1 MVTGLTALFVWLK
14 SRNAERAPASAA
26 MVVSPESGMARPI
39 VLVDV
44 RTPEEY
50 RTGHKEGALNIP
62 ADEVEQRA
70 AQLLPDKN
78 AVILLYCRTGKRADK
93 ALEVLRKMGYSHV
106 EKPAPVRNVTF
117 RPIVPCG
124 DSARRRAC
132 CFLVRTAEFSNVKGT
147 EWMWFFLISKLNSE
161 LFNLKSTDF
170 ERFESKFSVK
180 YRDCLF

>member
-1 MVTGLTALFVWLK
+1 MKWPREKCGFVRGHGDRADCPL
-14 SRNAERAPASAA
+14 RLAEKQECGTRPCFRRHGGVSGKRHGAPS
-26 MVVSPESGMARPI
+26 I

-62 ADEVEQRA
+62 VDEVEQRA

-106 EKPAPVRNVTF
+106 ENLYR
-117 RPIVPCG
+117 
-124 DSARRRAC
+124 
-132 CFLVRTAEFSNVKGT
+132 
-147 EWMWFFLISKLNSE
+147 SE
-161 LFNLKSTDF
+161 M
-170 ERFESKFSVK
+170 
-180 YRDCLF
+180 

>member
-14 SRNAERAPASAA
+14 GRNAERDPASSA
-26 MVVSPESGMARPI
+26 MVVSPEGAAARPV

-44 RTPEEY
+44 RTLEEY

-106 EKPAPVRNVTF
+106 E
-117 RPIVPCG
+117 
-124 DSARRRAC
+124 
-132 CFLVRTAEFSNVKGT
+132 
-147 EWMWFFLISKLNSE
+147 
-161 LFNLKSTDF
+161 NLH
-170 ERFESKFSVK
+170 RFEM
-180 YRDCLF
+180 

>member
-14 SRNAERAPASAA
+14 SRNTERAPAPAA

-78 AVILLYCRTGKRADK
+78 AVILLYCRTGLKC
-93 ALEVLRKMGYSHV
+93 S
-106 EKPAPVRNVTF
+106 F
-117 RPIVPCG
+117 RPG
-124 DSARRRAC
+124 WAERRFREAPAMPPSGSDGGV
-132 CFLVRTAEFSNVKGT
+132 F
-147 EWMWFFLISKLNSE
+147 
-161 LFNLKSTDF
+161 
-170 ERFESKFSVK
+170 
-180 YRDCLF
+180 

>member
-14 SRNAERAPASAA
+14 SRNAERAPAPAA

-50 RTGHKEGALNIP
+50 RTGHN
-62 ADEVEQRA
+62 EVEQRA

-106 EKPAPVRNVTF
+106 ENLYR
-117 RPIVPCG
+117 
-124 DSARRRAC
+124 
-132 CFLVRTAEFSNVKGT
+132 
-147 EWMWFFLISKLNSE
+147 SE
-161 LFNLKSTDF
+161 M
-170 ERFESKFSVK
+170 
-180 YRDCLF
+180 